1 MCLVDLVTI
10 LDTRDLVS
18 LQSSSK
24 AKQTSKTLR
33 FSGMVDRVDSIES
46 TLLCLQAVALFSIP
60 MLQETH
66 MHLNVFL

>member
-24 AKQTSKTLR
+24 AKQTSETLR
-33 FSGMVDRVDSIES
+33 FGGMVDRVDSIES
-46 TLLCLQAVALFSIP
+46 TLLCLQAVVLFSIP

-66 MHLNVFL
+66 MHLNGFL